1 MCAGVQPGKAAAEDL
16 HLELPILQKALVHRG
31 DFQLSAGAGFDA
43 LGHLN
48 HLVGVEVEAYH
59 RIVALGFF
67 GLFLNAQAIA
77 LLVKFGH
84 AIALGVGDP
93 IAKDGGLVIFFG
105 ILDGFF
111 EQAGETV
118 AVEDVVAKDQA
129 GAIVANKLFTNDKS
143 LGKAIRTR
151 LFGILKVH
159 AVVRSVAKQAPEAGE
174 VVGGAD
180 DEDIADPGQHQGT
193 DGVIDHRLVINGEQ
207 LLAHSLCDW
216 I

>member
-1 MCAGVQPGKAAAEDL
+1 MCAGVQPGEASAEDL
-16 HLELPILQKALVHRG
+16 NLEFAGFEEFLVHGGYFEFSARG
-31 DFQLSAGAGFDA
+31 RLNMF
-43 LGHLN
+43 GHIY
-48 HLVGVEVEAYH
+48 HFVGVEIKAYH
-59 RIVALGFF
+59 SIVALG
-67 GLFLNAQAIA
+67 LLRLLLDAQAIA

-84 AIALGVGDP
+84 AIALGVADP
-93 IAKDGGLVIFFG
+93 VAKDGGFIILFG
-105 ILDGFF
+105 ILNGLF
-111 EQAGETV
+111 EKAGETV
-118 AVEDVVAKDQA
+118 AVENVISEDQA
-129 GAIVANKLFTNDKS
+129 SAVIANKLFTNDKS
-143 LGKAIRTR
+143 LGKAIRTW

-159 AVVRSVAKQAPEAGE
+159 AVVRSVAKQPPEPGE